1 MNDFGAE
8 RESLGSLLLRQAP
21 TGVSP
26 DVAALQQSI
35 RHRQYPLPPGGSA
48 TFLNGASR
56 EIPGTSYALRLWLA
70 GTAELAHYRFHDARR
85 LLDEA
90 VARARESGDD
100 ALAVHAGLSLAEVLF
115 MLNDYS
121 ASLDAARSA
130 HACWTATGDPVHEP
144 DALTWIGAALTQL
157 SRYQEAFEKLHGALD
172 RYKLWQPRARLA
184 PFQAVTSHPRGG
196 I

>member
-1 MNDFGAE
+1 MNDFSAE
-8 RESLGSLLLRQAP
+8 RESLGSMLLRQAP

-85 LLDEA
+85 LLGEA
-90 VARARESGDD
+90 FARARESGDD

-121 ASLDAARSA
+121 ASLEAARSA
-130 HACWTATGDPVHEP
+130 HSCWTATGNPVHEP